1 MREQQQRY
9 REPRDEE
16 QFVESEA
23 SAAAPHVAKSSGAI
37 PSNKMK
43 LLANWA
49 ALFSFSSAVEGF
61 AHHREHHQ
69 KSTRMRVC
77 SGCGDTRVIS
87 GSITALF
94 VGDMP
99 YGPPS
104 VSGGDDSGDGNLTLK
119 EPTDGAGADTSNSE
133 GGTLRGNRFSK
144 YAPDASLDT
153 AEFREQL
160 RENMKADLEK
170 RRRED
175 PNRGNQPAKTY
186 LDNL

>member
-1 MREQQQRY
+1 MK
-9 REPRDEE
+9 P
-16 QFVESEA
+16 
-23 SAAAPHVAKSSGAI
+23 AAYIAVLIALVLP
-37 PSNKMK
+37 
-43 LLANWA
+43 A
-49 ALFSFSSAVEGF
+49 AEGF
-61 AHHREHHQ
+61 VHNQHQ
-69 KSTRMRVC
+69 SRMRVD
-77 SGCGDTRVIS
+77 SGRG
-87 GSITALF
+87 GSNTALS

-104 VSGGDDSGDGNLTLK
+104 GASSSDSNVDGNSA
-119 EPTDGAGADTSNSE
+119 PSDPAVGAVADGHVDSPSV
-133 GGTLRGNRFSK
+133 LRGNRFSK

-160 RENMKADLEK
+160 KENMKADLER

>member
-1 MREQQQRY
+1 
-9 REPRDEE
+9 
-16 QFVESEA
+16 
-23 SAAAPHVAKSSGAI
+23 
-37 PSNKMK
+37 MK
-43 LLANWA
+43 LSANWA
-49 ALFSFSSAVEGF
+49 VIFSFSSVVEGF
-61 AHHREHHQ
+61 AHQ
-69 KSTRMRVC
+69 KSTRMRVG

-87 GSITALF
+87 GSSFTALF

-99 YGPPS
+99 YGPPP
-104 VSGGDDSGDGNLTLK
+104 VSGGGDGGDGNPALN
-119 EPTDGAGADTSNSE
+119 EPTDGAGADKSE

>member
-1 MREQQQRY
+1 MK
-9 REPRDEE
+9 PSSC
-16 QFVESEA
+16 FAMLTALV
-23 SAAAPHVAKSSGAI
+23 SAA
-37 PSNKMK
+37 
-43 LLANWA
+43 
-49 ALFSFSSAVEGF
+49 EGF
-61 AHHREHHQ
+61 VHHQ
-69 KSTRMRVC
+69 HHQQEPSRMRVD
-77 SGCGDTRVIS
+77 SRAATHVVGG
-87 GSITALF
+87 GSTTALS
-94 VGDMP
+94 VGDLP

-104 VSGGDDSGDGNLTLK
+104 GAGGGDSNASGDTSA
-119 EPTDGAGADTSNSE
+119 PSDPAAGAAAADVGE

-160 RENMKADLEK
+160 KENMKADLER

>member
-1 MREQQQRY
+1 M
-9 REPRDEE
+9 
-16 QFVESEA
+16 
-23 SAAAPHVAKSSGAI
+23 
-37 PSNKMK
+37 
-43 LLANWA
+43 
-49 ALFSFSSAVEGF
+49 
-61 AHHREHHQ
+61 
-69 KSTRMRVC
+69 T
-77 SGCGDTRVIS
+77 

-104 VSGGDDSGDGNLTLK
+104 ASGGGDSGDGNPALA
-119 EPTDGAGADTSNSE
+119 TDVAGADISNSE

>member
-1 MREQQQRY
+1 MKPSYFPVLIALVSVAEGFVQQQ
-9 REPRDEE
+9 
-16 QFVESEA
+16 A
-23 SAAAPHVAKSSGAI
+23 
-37 PSNKMK
+37 
-43 LLANWA
+43 
-49 ALFSFSSAVEGF
+49 
-61 AHHREHHQ
+61 
-69 KSTRMRVC
+69 RMRVD
-77 SGCGDTRVIS
+77 SRTATLSENGIGVK
-87 GSITALF
+87 GSVTALF

-99 YGPPS
+99 YDPPS
-104 VSGGDDSGDGNLTLK
+104 ASGGGSNTGKTVSD
-119 EPTDGAGADTSNSE
+119 AAADTSE

-160 RENMKADLEK
+160 KENMKADLER